1 MTPAHHERGGSIIFA
16 SFAVALLLEILPLPD
31 VAEAWRPAWV
41 MMVII
46 YWSLALPF
54 RVGVF
59 AAWSAGLLHDILSD
73 SLMGEHALIYALL
86 AYFILLSG
94 RQIRVFP
101 IWQQSLIVFALVI
114 GGKLIGVWIESMTG
128 QLTMRSDFLY
138 PAVSSMLLWYW
149 VFVLLCDLRR
159 RFRISDE
166 S

>member
-1 MTPAHHERGGSIIFA
+1 MTPANPERGGSIIFF
-16 SFAVALLLEILPLPD
+16 SFLLALLLEIFPLPD
-31 VAEAWRPAWV
+31 TVEAWRPAWV

-46 YWSLALPF
+46 YWSLTLSL

-59 AAWSAGLLHDILSD
+59 AAWSAGLMHDILSD
-73 SLMGEHALIYALL
+73 NLMGEQALIYAVL
-86 AYFILLSG
+86 AYFILLTG

-101 IWQQSLIVFALVI
+101 IWQQSLVVFALIMV
-114 GGKLIGVWIESMTG
+114 GKLLGVWIESMTG
-128 QLTMRSDFLY
+128 QLTMNSDFIY
-138 PAVSSMLLWYW
+138 PAISSMLLWYW